1 MGGVEHQGRAEQREK
16 PAQVFLEAFCPTG
29 IKDIW
34 PKGAKAMH
42 KFDVDGKIEEF
53 HLS

>member
-1 MGGVEHQGRAEQREK
+1 MGGVEHQGKAEQREK
-16 PAQVFLEAFCPTG
+16 LAQVFLEAFCPTG